1 MACKIPHSYVKK
13 IDMKTYILL
22 AIAMLVLSTAIS
34 SCGGDDPRAAE
45 QSKRQRL
52 KIKPTGYEE
61 MTEEEVELEQKAYER
76 EAEPAGDGL

>member
-1 MACKIPHSYVKK
+1 MTRKILDSYLKK
-13 IDMKTYILL
+13 IDIKTYILL
-22 AIAMLVLSTAIS
+22 AVAMLVLSTALS

-45 QSKRQRL
+45 QNKKQRL

-61 MTEEEVELEQKAYER
+61 MSEEEVELEQKTYEK